1 MLSGVVALR
10 LPSVYLSTTNL
21 WSDPSGAMVAR
32 KKPEPAD
39 FPCRSYRYPGAVRAP
54 GRVLKPCYHAAISG
68 AVRLG
73 DIHIYGVRLLR
84 MKSISSPLGDQD
96 KSAGQEGM
104 TYPVKHGFVYE
115 ELFVAG
121 RRGHAGIKQGNV
133 VAITVVE
140 L

>member
-32 KKPEPAD
+32 KKPEPNMPLTAILEPSGLQD
-39 FPCRSYRYPGAVRAP
+39 ACQPFTTLRYPEPSAWATFTSMGYFR
-54 GRVLKPCYHAAISG
+54 
-68 AVRLG
+68 
-73 DIHIYGVRLLR
+73 LR